1 MIDFYKCKCGEE
13 LDLKGSPHECPG
25 SPVERIAAL
34 ESEVAGLKKTVDL
47 LCAAKTADVA
57 AVIQRFM
64 DRFGADMPQSPNE
77 SRSEQTHPCFRE
89 NPTHGVSMGDDG
101 LVVWS
106 ADEGV
111 WPYDD
116 ETAYCTVCHKDHAAN
131 KGEQMCGGPG
141 TWFRKG

>member
-64 DRFGADMPQSPNE
+64 DRFGADMPQSPSSKAALE
-77 SRSEQTHPCFRE
+77 
-89 NPTHGVSMGDDG
+89 
-101 LVVWS
+101 
-106 ADEGV
+106 EGV

-131 KGEQMCGGPG
+131 KGEKMCGGPG